1 MCNDVKSFVKRGF
14 WAVHHKVTD
23 QVQMAEQEIIHRNF
37 LRFGPT
43 FTAELYLSN
52 TTTSDSYYENEPL
65 TISCHSTDI
74 PALGPYVMWMWIS
87 SDVHQG
93 VLCTRDKGEWLAND
107 VDFVDGKPVY
117 KKKEKNEECN
127 LQKHHNTLTVRV
139 NISMTFARSDIHCHQ
154 NTGSTRLWINTV
166 KGMIY

>member
-23 QVQMAEQEIIHRNF
+23 QVQMAEQEITHRKF

-117 KKKEKNEECN
+117 KKKKKMKSATCKASQYFDCASEHIYDICKVRYSLSPEHR
-127 LQKHHNTLTVRV
+127 LNTFV
-139 NISMTFARSDIHCHQ
+139 D
-154 NTGSTRLWINTV
+154 
-166 KGMIY
+166 